1 MLLIT
6 HTAYTEE
13 EQEMAAVAIVWWRQA
28 TAQWRWWRAKGDD
41 DRWQHRHKDEHR
53 QRNCGLHVRAKI
65 MGRQA
70 AAAIALC
77 AQWEMAGIAAAATGA
92 TKYRLKA
99 LHRCFYVPRPSAGK
113 ILFVRRSC
121 LFPWLAKMFCG
132 VWLSILVL
140 LVLRSFSSSTLK
152 WKGAHHIVPLQLQI
166 MRQMASP
173 TRRPPL
179 PLAASSCPSRTLKN
193 VAYLYDSHS
202 INNEHFYLPMSS

>member
-6 HTAYTEE
+6 HTGYTEE

-28 TAQWRWWRAKGDD
+28 TVQWRRWRAKGDD

-65 MGRQA
+65 MGRNA

-77 AQWEMAGIAAAATGA
+77 AQWEMAGIAATAA